1 MLGSRLRRTLVLAA
15 VGAIAAVA
23 CAPGASNNNPSTSA
37 KGGSV
42 TVIGTWSGSE
52 LDSFN
57 AVVKPFT
64 DQTGT
69 TVNFEGARDQD
80 AILSTRVAAGN
91 PPDLAAAPGP
101 TLLNRFAAQGKVVD
115 LGKVL
120 DTGQLAKDYSRAG
133 STWARPTASWSRSS
147 PGPR

>member
-69 TVNFEGARDQD
+69 TVNFEGARTQA
-80 AILSTRVAAGN
+80 AICSTGFASGT
-91 PPDLAAAPGP
+91 PPALAHAPGP
-101 TLLNRFAAQGKVVD
+101 TPPTRSAPRAKGIILAKCLAPARFA
-115 LGKVL
+115 
-120 DTGQLAKDYSRAG
+120 TTYSRA
-133 STWARPTASWSRSS
+133 
-147 PGPR
+147 